1 LFIDAELSQIPITDG
16 RKAERRIVN
25 LAAALRESGA
35 KTSRIVVV
43 DISVGGFKGE
53 TDEPHE
59 IGDEVWLKL
68 AMLEPRRCRVV
79 WVRDGEGKREI
90 GCEFEWP
97 LHPRELEVIVAPAPR
112 RIPKGVFRRIER

>member
-25 LAAALRESGA
+25 LAAALREAGARSG
-35 KTSRIVVV
+35 KVVV
-43 DISVGGFKGE
+43 IDISVGGFKAE
-53 TDEPHE
+53 AEEPHQE
-59 IGDEVWLKL
+59 GDEVWLKL
-68 AMLEPRRCRVV
+68 AGLEPRRSRVV
-79 WVRDGEGKREI
+79 WARGGGKGWEI

-112 RIPKGVFRRIER
+112 RIVKGVFRRVER